1 MGTAAGGG
9 SGPQRERERNR
20 PARVSGGLPLGPGG
34 LGAPLGCS
42 LGAGAARRAAGLN
55 AIRTGGP
62 EVPLGRAGSPLSPAG
77 LRPCCVE
84 VRGDGAL
91 PGGAARPF
99 P

>member
-1 MGTAAGGG
+1 M
-9 SGPQRERERNR
+9 
-20 PARVSGGLPLGPGG
+20 GPGG

-42 LGAGAARRAAGLN
+42 LGVGAARRAAGLN
-55 AIRTGGP
+55 VVRTGGP

-77 LRPCCVE
+77 LRPCCVA

-99 P
+99 PQRCRPAPDSRCGGRCGCR